1 MTQIKGIGKCDGGN
15 GDDIVAGLVL
25 AGGESRRMG
34 TDKAL
39 ISVGG
44 HSAALRAAEW
54 LSSQCD
60 IVHISCREE
69 QNIPVQTSPTLQI
82 VFDNPRFA
90 NKGPMTGLLS
100 YLASFGL
107 GNVAETDAPN
117 KSTDPS
123 LVKTPSNPSKT
134 TQPRTRPNHLIVLG
148 CDYLNITEDIL
159 VNILAVGMFN
169 KKICCYK
176 NPMTCLIDP
185 LVAYYPMSV
194 LQNLPTFAETQSS
207 LRAFIEQQPH
217 HCLIPTS
224 EQLMALRSFDFPN
237 EINFT
242 H

>member
-1 MTQIKGIGKCDGGN
+1 MIG
-15 GDDIVAGLVL
+15 GLVL

-44 HSAALRAAEW
+44 HPAALRAAGW

-69 QNIPVQTSPTLQI
+69 QNIPVETSPTLQI

-100 YLASFGL
+100 YLALMGI
-107 GNVAETDAPN
+107 VKDAESDAAN
-117 KSTDPS
+117 TSMDKFA
-123 LVKTPSNPSKT
+123 TPEN
-134 TQPRTRPNHLIVLG
+134 LILLG
-148 CDYLNITEDIL
+148 CDYRNITEDIL
-159 VNILAVGMFN
+159 SNLLAVGLVN
-169 KKICCYK
+169 NKICCYK
-176 NPMTCLIDP
+176 NPMTGIIDP

-194 LQNLPTFAETQSS
+194 LQNLSTFAETQSS

-237 EINFT
+237 EFNFT